1 MLKSITLENYKCFDL
16 AKLDISPLTILCGI
30 NSSGKSSIIN
40 SLLMLKQSYENN
52 IVGNNVSFNGEY
64 IKAGSF
70 EDISTDRNNNPITF
84 SVEYELK
91 KPKKYK
97 KTKNKNTNKTDI
109 TGYKT
114 LAKIFSQGKNIKKFS
129 IKSTIILKKIP
140 VSRSIKDNIVDQY
153 DISLILYT
161 EQGIGEKVSIS
172 LKHKQDKIYIIT
184 INNVPSSIAS
194 PVEPKV
200 ILGNCVCYFENLTL
214 INAYATSVSPGG
226 TKIDG
231 ILANIY
237 LIFRINAMQFKNI
250 NHLTPLRVYPQRNYI
265 LDNEI
270 DNVGLSGE
278 YTPHIMCKYAGKKI
292 WGFLPPE
299 DKIMAGD
306 EVRKSFEMLVN
317 NWMKYLG
324 LGEYSLNQT
333 SEMVK
338 LNVSDY
344 NVSNVG
350 FGVSQVLPILVSGLI
365 VRKDELLMLEQP
377 EIHLHP
383 AAQMGIADFL
393 LSMAA
398 TERELIIETHSD
410 HIINRV
416 VKRIMQDKTGQLNK
430 IVKIYYINSNERE
443 NPITEINIDPQKGI
457 TNAPIQFF
465 TQFGSESMMIAKC
478 AMENFREGIKW

>member
-1 MLKSITLENYKCFDL
+1 MLKSIDLENYKCFEHVEL
-16 AKLDISPLTILCGI
+16 AISPLTILCGI

-52 IVGNNVSFNGEY
+52 IVGNNVSLNGEY
-64 IKAGSF
+64 IKGGTF
-70 EDISTDRNNNPITF
+70 EDISTNRNNEPITF

-91 KPKKYK
+91 KPRKYK
-97 KTKNKNTNKTDI
+97 KSGRNNYSKTDI
-109 TGYKT
+109 AGYKT
-114 LAKIFSQGKNIKKFS
+114 LAKLFAQKLDIKKFL
-129 IKSTIILKKIP
+129 IKSTIIIKKISN
-140 VSRSIKDNIVDQY
+140 SRSMKDNIVEQY

-161 EQGIGEKVSIS
+161 EQGIDEKVEIS
-172 LKHKQDKIYIIT
+172 LKHKQDRIYAIT
-184 INNVPSSIAS
+184 IKNVPTSSES
-194 PVEPKV
+194 PVEPEV
-200 ILGNCVCYFENLTL
+200 ILENCVCYFENLTL
-214 INAYATSVSPGG
+214 INAYATSVSPKG

-270 DNVGLSGE
+270 DNVGVSGE
-278 YTPHIMCKYAGKKI
+278 YTPHIMCKYAGCKI
-292 WGFLPPE
+292 FGFLPPE
-299 DKIMAGD
+299 DKIVV
-306 EVRKSFEMLVN
+306 EQEIRKPFEYLVN
-317 NWMKYLG
+317 TWMEYLG

-333 SEMVK
+333 SEMIK

-344 NVSNVG
+344 NISNVG

-365 VRKDELLMLEQP
+365 ERKDELLILEQP

-383 AAQMGIADFL
+383 AAQMAIADFL

-398 TERELIIETHSD
+398 SERGLIIETHSD

-416 VKRIMQDKTGQLNK
+416 VKRILQDKTGQLNK
-430 IVKIYYINSNERE
+430 MVKIYYINSNERK
-443 NPITEINIDPQKGI
+443 NPITEITIDPQKGI

-478 AMENFREGIKW
+478 AMENYREGIKW